1 MIIMHFQKLDKKDKK
16 RYNAIILNHEVYHL
30 YIVSITLKKDK
41 REILVTNRI
50 VSRFLAQKQRRNK
63 WNNIKMSTLIRK

>member
-1 MIIMHFQKLDKKDKK
+1 MQSFSIMKFT
-16 RYNAIILNHEVYHL
+16 I
-30 YIVSITLKKDK
+30 SIKLKKDK

-63 WNNIKMSTLIRK
+63 WNNIKMSTLIKK

>member
-1 MIIMHFQKLDKKDKK
+1 MIIMHFLKLDKKDKK
-16 RYNAIILNHEVYHL
+16 DIMQSF
-30 YIVSITLKKDK
+30 SIMKFTISIKLKKDK

>member
-1 MIIMHFQKLDKKDKK
+1 MIIMHFLKLDKKDKK
-16 RYNAIILNHEVYHL
+16 DIMQSF
-30 YIVSITLKKDK
+30 SIMKFTISIKLKKDK

-63 WNNIKMSTLIRK
+63 WNNIKMSTLIKK

>member
-1 MIIMHFQKLDKKDKK
+1 MIIMHFVTLDKIDKKD
-16 RYNAIILNHEVYHL
+16 IMQSF
-30 YIVSITLKKDK
+30 SIMKFTISIKLKKDK

-63 WNNIKMSTLIRK
+63 WNNIKMSTLIKN

>member
-1 MIIMHFQKLDKKDKK
+1 MIMRHFLKLDKKDKK
-16 RYNAIILNHEVYHL
+16 DIMQSF
-30 YIVSITLKKDK
+30 SIMKFTISIKLKKDK

-63 WNNIKMSTLIRK
+63 WNNIKMSTLIKK

>member
-1 MIIMHFQKLDKKDKK
+1 MIIMHFLKLDKKDKK
-16 RYNAIILNHEVYHL
+16 DIMQSF
-30 YIVSITLKKDK
+30 SIMKFASSIKLKKDK

-63 WNNIKMSTLIRK
+63 WNNIKMSTLIKK

>member
-1 MIIMHFQKLDKKDKK
+1 MIIMHFLKLDKKDKK
-16 RYNAIILNHEVYHL
+16 DIMQSFSIMKFAI
-30 YIVSITLKKDK
+30 SIKLKKDK

>member
-1 MIIMHFQKLDKKDKK
+1 MIIMYFLKLDKKDKK
-16 RYNAIILNHEVYHL
+16 DIMQSFSIMKFAI
-30 YIVSITLKKDK
+30 SIKLKKDK

>member
-1 MIIMHFQKLDKKDKK
+1 MIIMHFLKLDKKDKK
-16 RYNAIILNHEVYHL
+16 DIMQSF
-30 YIVSITLKKDK
+30 SIMKFTISIKLRKDK

-63 WNNIKMSTLIRK
+63 WNNIKMSTLIKK

>member
-1 MIIMHFQKLDKKDKK
+1 MHFLKLDKKDKK
-16 RYNAIILNHEVYHL
+16 DIMQSF
-30 YIVSITLKKDK
+30 SIMKFTISIKLKKDK

>member
-1 MIIMHFQKLDKKDKK
+1 MIIMHFVTLDKIDKKD
-16 RYNAIILNHEVYHL
+16 IMQSF
-30 YIVSITLKKDK
+30 SIMKLTISIKLKKDK

-63 WNNIKMSTLIRK
+63 WNNIKMSTLIKK

>member
-1 MIIMHFQKLDKKDKK
+1 MIIMHFQLDKKDKK
-16 RYNAIILNHEVYHL
+16 DIMQSF
-30 YIVSITLKKDK
+30 SIMKLTISIKLKKDK

>member
-1 MIIMHFQKLDKKDKK
+1 MIIMHFLKLDKKDKK
-16 RYNAIILNHEVYHL
+16 DIMQSF
-30 YIVSITLKKDK
+30 SIMKFTISIKLRKDK